1 MIIIIIIVKNKSDY
15 RATMG
20 IFVILVVFEII
31 YEINE
36 LRIKNFRNST
46 KEINKSNSQNDN
58 QIQIS
63 SSTQK

>member
-46 KEINKSNSQNDN
+46 KEINKSNS
-58 QIQIS
+58 
-63 SSTQK
+63 